1 MTQAA
6 QQPAATSKEGHVEAD
21 GFRIRYR
28 EASHPRPVGAVVM
41 LDTPDQSGWGLSML
55 HDALAQKYRVVIFE
69 VPGFGDSPANTR
81 SQSMPDL
88 AGAIARAAAAVVP
101 DKYTLIGTSFSANVA
116 LWQTLQVPDKVE
128 ALILISPTAIL
139 PVGEPMAG
147 TPEQLA
153 KQLFA
158 HPENVPGLP
167 SLEPGILAKEQAL
180 VQRLQGS
187 THDIELESRLSEI
200 QCATLVVFGL
210 RDKLVAPEA
219 ASIYRAKIPNCN
231 VSLVY
236 DAGHVIGAERPE
248 ALSSLVSDF
257 VERRETFIVD
267 RRTSIIHP

>member
-1 MTQAA
+1 MTRAA
-6 QQPAATSKEGHVEAD
+6 QQPAAASKEGQVEAD

-28 EASHPRPVGAVVM
+28 EAGQPRPVGAVVM
-41 LDTPDQSGWGLSML
+41 LDTMKWGPSNLY
-55 HDALAQKYRVVIFE
+55 DALAQKYRVVIFD

-81 SQSMPDL
+81 SQSVPDL
-88 AGAIARAAAAVVP
+88 AGAMARAAAEVVP

-139 PVGEPMAG
+139 PVVDPMAG

-167 SLEPGILAKEQAL
+167 SLDPGIVAKEQAL
-180 VQRLQGS
+180 VQRLKGS
-187 THDIELESRLSEI
+187 RHDEEAESRLSEI
-200 QCATLVVFGL
+200 PCATLVVFGL
-210 RDKLVAPEA
+210 KDQLVAPEA
-219 ASIYRAKIPNCN
+219 ASIYREKIPNCN

-236 DAGHVIGAERPE
+236 DAGHVIVAERPE

-257 VERRETFIVD
+257 VERRETFIVN